1 MSTDS
6 GTAQSLTLF
15 RVGGGG
21 GGGERRAGNK
31 KASIT
36 SFSFVTSTNVGI
48 SSQYFLN
55 FIFNNFA
62 ILVY

>member
-21 GGGERRAGNK
+21 EKSGEQKGLHYK
-31 KASIT
+31 FFIC
-36 SFSFVTSTNVGI
+36 
-48 SSQYFLN
+48 N
-55 FIFNNFA
+55 FYKRWN
-62 ILVY
+62 

>member
-15 RVGGGG
+15 RVGGGWG
-21 GGGERRAGNK
+21 GGGRARNK

>member
-21 GGGERRAGNK
+21 GGGRAGNK

>member
-21 GGGERRAGNK
+21 GREGEK
-31 KASIT
+31 KRPPLQV
-36 SFSFVTSTNVGI
+36 FH
-48 SSQYFLN
+48 L
-55 FIFNNFA
+55 
-62 ILVY
+62 

>member
-15 RVGGGG
+15 RVGG
-21 GGGERRAGNK
+21 RRAGNK

-36 SFSFVTSTNVGI
+36 SFSFITSTNAGI

>member
-21 GGGERRAGNK
+21 EER
-31 KASIT
+31 
-36 SFSFVTSTNVGI
+36 GI
-48 SSQYFLN
+48 KRPPLQVFHL
-55 FIFNNFA
+55 
-62 ILVY
+62 

>member
-21 GGGERRAGNK
+21 ERSGEK
-31 KASIT
+31 KGPHYKVLIW
-36 SFSFVTSTNVGI
+36 
-48 SSQYFLN
+48 N
-55 FIFNNFA
+55 F
-62 ILVY
+62 

>member
-21 GGGERRAGNK
+21 GGEER
-31 KASIT
+31 
-36 SFSFVTSTNVGI
+36 GI
-48 SSQYFLN
+48 KRPPLQVFHL
-55 FIFNNFA
+55 
-62 ILVY
+62 

>member
-21 GGGERRAGNK
+21 GGGGEERGK
-31 KASIT
+31 KRPPLQ
-36 SFSFVTSTNVGI
+36 V
-48 SSQYFLN
+48 
-55 FIFNNFA
+55 FN
-62 ILVY
+62 L

>member
-21 GGGERRAGNK
+21 RRAGNK

>member
-6 GTAQSLTLF
+6 GTAQRFNPIQS
-15 RVGGGG
+15 GG
-21 GGGERRAGNK
+21 RIAGNK

-36 SFSFVTSTNVGI
+36 SFSFVTFTNVGI
-48 SSQYFLN
+48 SSQHFLT

>member
-21 GGGERRAGNK
+21 GGGGEER
-31 KASIT
+31 
-36 SFSFVTSTNVGI
+36 GI
-48 SSQYFLN
+48 KRPPLQVFHL
-55 FIFNNFA
+55 
-62 ILVY
+62 

>member
-21 GGGERRAGNK
+21 WRRAGNK

>member
-21 GGGERRAGNK
+21 GGGGGGEER
-31 KASIT
+31 
-36 SFSFVTSTNVGI
+36 GI
-48 SSQYFLN
+48 KRPPLQVFHL
-55 FIFNNFA
+55 
-62 ILVY
+62 

>member
-21 GGGERRAGNK
+21 GEERGK
-31 KASIT
+31 KRPPLQV
-36 SFSFVTSTNVGI
+36 FH
-48 SSQYFLN
+48 L
-55 FIFNNFA
+55 
-62 ILVY
+62 

>member
-21 GGGERRAGNK
+21 GGGGGEKG
-31 KASIT
+31 
-36 SFSFVTSTNVGI
+36 GE
-48 SSQYFLN
+48 
-55 FIFNNFA
+55 
-62 ILVY
+62 